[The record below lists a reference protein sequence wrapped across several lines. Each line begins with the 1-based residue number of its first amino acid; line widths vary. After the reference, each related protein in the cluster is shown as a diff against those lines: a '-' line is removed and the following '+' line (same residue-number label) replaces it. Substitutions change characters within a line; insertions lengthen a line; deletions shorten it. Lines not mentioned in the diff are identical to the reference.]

1 MRIVNRLLA
10 FLVALALAGVCVI
23 IIVEVIA
30 ERSDSGPLIV
40 HWHVILDWAR
50 RNTWKATSVELA
62 SSITAAAGLLLLL
75 PQVFRRRASRLRI
88 DAGPALDAAITRKGV
103 TVTIRG
109 AVAEVDGIASSRVK
123 VGKRRIKVKALT
135 TALEGEEIGDLQPQV
150 SDTVSQELDGLR
162 LHKTLRLKVLV
173 NGSAKS
179 RPGSSPDRSESRVGS
194 HRNVGT

>member
-10 FLVALALAGVCVI
+10 FIVALALAGVCVI
-23 IIVEVIA
+23 VIVEVIA
-30 ERSDSGPLIV
+30 ARSNSGPLIV
-40 HWHVILDWAR
+40 HWQAMLDWAR

-62 SSITAAAGLLLLL
+62 CLITAAAGLLLLL
-75 PQVFRRRASRLRI
+75 PQIFRRRRSRMRI

-123 VGKRRIKVKALT
+123 VGRRRIRVRALT
-135 TALEGEEIGDLQPQV
+135 TALEGEAIGYLQPTVQETVARDLQ
-150 SDTVSQELDGLR
+150 GLR

-173 NGSAKS
+173 NGRAKS
-179 RPGSSPDRSESRVGS
+179 QPGASPDRSESRVGS
-194 HRNVGT
+194 QRNEGT